1 MARSPRRSASKGRR
15 GRFSTHGRD
24 INGLTGLGAGDEV
37 AFEQQRLASYS
48 TEHMSWEGSW
58 WEGKGSLP
66 EGSLGWIQTAG
77 IAVPLTTGRFR
88 VWLIRRERS
97 IVERY
102 NACSARYLIDF
113 TGELFCLSLHF
124 LTLSIR
130 RECLVSSSRWL
141 PQGDARSQRHASI
154 PAMIAPRHARRRV
167 APASAVGGIGGSS
180 LRCDPQAYPPLS
192 PDRRPPNYTALT
204 GTPASPAAA

>member
-88 VWLIRRERS
+88 VW
-97 IVERY
+97 V
-102 NACSARYLIDF
+102 
-113 TGELFCLSLHF
+113 
-124 LTLSIR
+124 IR

>member
-15 GRFSTHGRD
+15 GRFSTHGID

-48 TEHMSWEGSW
+48 TENMSWEGSW

-88 VWLIRRERS
+88 VWVIR
-97 IVERY
+97 I
-102 NACSARYLIDF
+102 
-113 TGELFCLSLHF
+113 
-124 LTLSIR
+124 
-130 RECLVSSSRWL
+130 ECLVSSSRWL

-154 PAMIAPRHARRRV
+154 PAMIATRHARRRV
-167 APASAVGGIGGSS
+167 APASAVGGLGGSS
-180 LRCDPQAYPPLS
+180 LRCDPQAYPPRSPRPATSQLHS
-192 PDRRPPNYTALT
+192 PDGHPAVTAS
-204 GTPASPAAA
+204 GPAWW